1 MASAR
6 MSRAVVMTGV
16 RALEMR
22 EFPLPDIGSEDGL
35 LKVDACGICGS
46 DYEQFDGTLPVRFP
60 VIPGHEPVGT
70 IVEIG
75 DQAARRWGVGEGDR
89 VCVETMIPCGHCRS
103 CVTGKYTLCS
113 GSRRMSAYGFLNVDV
128 TPSLWGAYA
137 EYLYLAP
144 QALVHRIDSGIAPE
158 IATLFNPLGAGF
170 RWAVEMANLK
180 VGDTVLI
187 LGPGQRGLAS
197 VIAAR
202 EAGAGRIIVTGL
214 TSDEPKLTLAREF
227 GADVT
232 VNVESED
239 LGSAVRDATSSELAD
254 VTIDVT
260 AYSTKAVTDAIDL
273 TRRGGTVV
281 LAGTKGPNPVP
292 NFISDK
298 IVLKELT
305 IRGALGVDWSN
316 YERAIRAIESRKYAL
331 EKMHTHTLSLDDAER
346 AIRILAGEEAGE
358 DAIHIALVP

>member
-1 MASAR
+1 
-6 MSRAVVMTGV
+6 MTGV

-22 EFPLPDIGSEDGL
+22 EFPLPEIGPQEGI
-35 LKVDACGICGS
+35 LKIDACGICGS

-75 DQAARRWGVGEGDR
+75 HEAARRWGVGEGDR

-113 GSRRMSAYGFLNVDV
+113 GSRRMSAYGFLNVEV
-128 TPSLWGAYA
+128 EPSLWGGYA

-144 QALVHRIDSGIAPE
+144 HSLVHKIDSRIAPE
-158 IATLFNPLGAGF
+158 MATLFNPLGAGF
-170 RWAVEMANLK
+170 RWAVEMAGLE
-180 VGDTVLI
+180 VGDTILI

-214 TSDEPKLTLAREF
+214 SADEPKLALAREF

-232 VNVESED
+232 VNVESLD
-239 LGSAVRDATSSELAD
+239 LGSAVREATGGRLAD
-254 VTIDVT
+254 ITIDVT
-260 AYSTKAVTDAIDL
+260 AYSTGAVTDAIDL

-305 IRGALGVDWSN
+305 MKGALGVDWSS
-316 YERAIRAIESRKYAL
+316 YERAIRTIESGKYAL
-331 EKMHTHTLSLDDAER
+331 DKMHTHTLPLEEAER
-346 AIRILAGEEAGE
+346 AIRILAREEPGEE
-358 DAIHIALVP
+358 AIHIALVP